1 MNRWWHCLLGFFFL
15 LNNVTL
21 PHLSEALVVLSL
33 IKVGTDLFLL
43 YSCVLIFISECWHQY
58 QVSLY
63 MRGVVSGD
71 RVKRKGLLDVVC
83 IRDCVK
89 LFKKS
94 VPIQNSIQRKTGFIS
109 PKALLCASLC
119 RMSIPEAYRNAHNQ
133 EKRFIPAL
141 KVCSVRKWKTH

>member
-1 MNRWWHCLLGFFFL
+1 MHRYIWTDVGIGFF
-15 LNNVTL
+15 NNFTL
-21 PHLSEALVVLSL
+21 PHLSEALVVFSL
-33 IKVGTDLFLL
+33 IKVSTNLL
-43 YSCVLIFISECWHQY
+43 LLHSCVLILISEWWCQQ
-58 QVSLY
+58 QVSLH

-71 RVKRKGLLDVVC
+71 RGRRKALLDV
-83 IRDCVK
+83 DCVYGCMK

-141 KVCSVRKWKTH
+141 KDCSVRKWKTH